1 MIFWIFKNNY
11 KRFIASNSYLKE
23 LFEDLDDLAK
33 LDFLN
38 NKFYDY

>member
-1 MIFWIFKNNY
+1 MLTN
-11 KRFIASNSYLKE
+11 ASNSYLQG

-38 NKFYDY
+38 SKFYDY